1 MTMPTLAIPALPSTL
16 GVGSLG
22 TLDWAIVGLYLAIIL
37 VSGWW
42 LARREP
48 SGARE
53 YFIAGRRMPVW
64 AVVCSIIASS
74 LSVAT
79 FIGGP
84 DMSFKGDLTY
94 LSTNIGGIIAIFVVA
109 WVFIPAFYKADV
121 ISIYELL
128 ERRMGRNAKQAASA
142 AFMVGRTFASGARV
156 YIGAIPIA
164 AVVFGIDQST
174 EPGPLIIAISLLCAA
189 AVFYTLVGGIA
200 SVIWTDV
207 IQTVVMLVAVIAA
220 IAFILSTIPAGT
232 GQMVEALST
241 AGADGSSKL
250 KLISFDLGGNFTIFT
265 AVVGFMLLGLA
276 SYGTDHDM
284 VQRMLTCKNAAKGGR
299 SAITAILIAIP
310 IVALFLL
317 IGLLLFVFYKQ
328 PSLMG
333 GVTPKVMPAGDQQPF
348 LVFIV
353 NELPTGLAGLMVAG
367 LFAVGLGSLNSAIN
381 AMAATFIRDFYSHW
395 FPGRSDKHYLSA
407 GRWAVAGWG
416 AVLGGF
422 AIFCIYWKRA
432 NPQDTLIDFALRA
445 MTFAFAG
452 LLAVFLTVLLTRRG
466 SGPSAI
472 AALITGFVVILLF
485 QTPFCVAVSS
495 ALTSTNYDAESIK
508 NLLPWLALPWPWHL
522 PIGVALSMG
531 VCCLGRP
538 RSPAV
543 PA

>member
-1 MTMPTLAIPALPSTL
+1 
-16 GVGSLG
+16 
-22 TLDWAIVGLYLAIIL
+22 
-37 VSGWW
+37 
-42 LARREP
+42 
-48 SGARE
+48 
-53 YFIAGRRMPVW
+53 
-64 AVVCSIIASS
+64 
-74 LSVAT
+74 
-79 FIGGP
+79 
-84 DMSFKGDLTY
+84 
-94 LSTNIGGIIAIFVVA
+94 
-109 WVFIPAFYKADV
+109 
-121 ISIYELL
+121 
-128 ERRMGRNAKQAASA
+128 
-142 AFMVGRTFASGARV
+142 
-156 YIGAIPIA
+156 
-164 AVVFGIDQST
+164 
-174 EPGPLIIAISLLCAA
+174 
-189 AVFYTLVGGIA
+189 
-200 SVIWTDV
+200 
-207 IQTVVMLVAVIAA
+207 
-220 IAFILSTIPAGT
+220 
-232 GQMVEALST
+232 
-241 AGADGSSKL
+241 
-250 KLISFDLGGNFTIFT
+250 
-265 AVVGFMLLGLA
+265 
-276 SYGTDHDM
+276 M

-328 PSLMG
+328 PALMV

-407 GRWAVAGWG
+407 GRWAVVGWG
-416 AVLGGF
+416 VVLGGF

-495 ALTSTNYDAESIK
+495 ALTITKYDAQSIK
-508 NLLPWLALPWPWHL
+508 TLLPWLSLPWPWHL